1 MKKTFS
7 LFMILLAICLQ
18 LPAQSWETITVGS
31 GIRKTYT
38 YIPVNVEKSPA
49 LVISLHGMNQDP
61 EYQQK
66 QTQWNAMADKEGF
79 IVTYPLGNNKMWDTN
94 GTSDVKFV
102 ETVIKEMINQHH
114 VDKNRIYL
122 SGFSMGSWLGYHCLE
137 TLGDKIAAFGPV
149 SGVDIGKQPKAN
161 RKVPIMH
168 IHGTGDDV
176 FKYTGDPSHMAGGYP
191 SIEEY
196 VKKWAAYEGCDA
208 NNPQVVRPYPSS
220 RKTANATRTIYNNV
234 NDDVEVNLIS
244 IDGKGHWHSN
254 DPNGVNS
261 TQELWNFFKRH
272 RLNQHST
279 PDPNFQIYLCFGQ
292 SNMEGNAA
300 IEAQDKT
307 GVNPRFMAMYT
318 LDNANAG
325 WTKGKWHTATPPQ
338 ARPYTRL
345 SVVDYFGRKMVDN
358 LSDEVK
364 VGTITV
370 AVGGASID
378 LFDKDKYQSYLN
390 DANTADWLR
399 NYAKEYGGNP
409 YGRLIELAKIAQK
422 SGVIKGILLHQ
433 GETNNCD
440 QTWPSKVKKIYEDM
454 LADLG
459 LDAKNVPLLVG
470 ELGQKDQNAACWG
483 HNAIIDNITAT
494 IPTAHVVSSKDCPL
508 QSDRLHFTA
517 EGYRMFGK
525 RYADV
530 MLDILGV
537 TPAEKRNYFIRYE
550 CTAGENLWD
559 RQAIYTLPQALEK
572 GARYSLTMK
581 VRTSA
586 DCAELGFWPIW
597 NASDNKNQW
606 GGSDDV
612 QYLAAYPIEAGGWKT
627 LTWNFTANF
636 TLDTFQFVFGKYG
649 GTLDID
655 DLVLVK
661 EGTSENLIAN
671 ADFSAR
677 HIQGWS
683 TNWNGPT
690 YSLADEAQTSTGIF
704 TPSLSV
710 AKKNVDNAYYTL
722 QGMKL
727 LQKPTKAGIYIHH
740 GKKMRIAK

>member
-1 MKKTFS
+1 MKRLSMLAS
-7 LFMILLAICLQ
+7 LLMVLCLQ
-18 LPAQSWETITVGS
+18 MAAQTWEEVKVGTAT
-31 GIRKTYT
+31 RKTLT
-38 YIPVNVEKSPA
+38 YVPKNVEKSPA

-66 QTQWNAMADKEGF
+66 QTQWNALADTEGF
-79 IVTYPLGNNKMWDTN
+79 IVTYPLGNNRMWDTG
-94 GTSDVKFV
+94 GTGDVKFV
-102 ETVIKEMINQHH
+102 EAIMKDMELKHN

-161 RKVPIMH
+161 RKVSIMH

-208 NNPQVVRPYPSS
+208 SNPQVIRPYPAGS
-220 RKTANATRTIYNNV
+220 TGTTATRTIYNNV
-234 NDDVEVNLIS
+234 NDGVEVNLIA

-254 DPNGVNS
+254 EANGVNS
-261 TQELWNFFKRH
+261 TKELWTFFKRH
-272 RLNQHST
+272 QLNQASA

-318 LDNANAG
+318 LDNAQAG
-325 WTKGKWHTATPPQ
+325 WTMGLWHTAVPPQ

-345 SVVDYFGRKMVDN
+345 SVVDYFGRKMVEN
-358 LSDEVK
+358 LPEEVK

-378 LFDKDKYQSYLN
+378 LFDKDKYQAYLN

-409 YGRLIELAKIAQK
+409 YGRLIELAKMAQQK
-422 SGVIKGILLHQ
+422 GVIKGILLHQ

-440 QTWPSKVKKIYEDM
+440 QTWPSKVKKIYENI

-470 ELGQKDQNAACWG
+470 ELGQKDQGAACWG
-483 HNAIIDNITAT
+483 HNAIIDNIAAT

-530 MLDILGV
+530 MLELLGV
-537 TPAEKRNYFIRYE
+537 IPVENRNYFIRYE
-550 CTAGENLWD
+550 SHAGANLWD
-559 RQAIYTLPQALEK
+559 QQAIYTLPKALEK
-572 GARYSLTMK
+572 DAAYTLTMK

-586 DCAELGFWPIW
+586 DCETLGFWPIW
-597 NASDNKNQW
+597 NASTNKNQW
-606 GGSDDV
+606 GGSNDV
-612 QYLAAYPIEAGGWKT
+612 QYLAAYPVEAGDWKT
-627 LTWNFTANF
+627 LTWKFTAQF
-636 TLDTFQFVFGKYG
+636 PLDAFQFVFGGYTG
-649 GTLDID
+649 NLDID

-661 EGTSENLIAN
+661 DGTTENLIDN
-671 ADFSAR
+671 GDFSKN

-683 TNWNGPT
+683 TNWKGPN
-690 YSLADEAQTSTGIF
+690 YYLANDAYQSTGISQ
-704 TPSLSV
+704 PSVV
-710 AKKNVDNAYYTL
+710 AQPSQQDDAYYTL
-722 QGMKL
+722 QGVRVSHPTSGIFIHKGRKIVMK
-727 LQKPTKAGIYIHH
+727 
-740 GKKMRIAK
+740 

>member
-1 MKKTFS
+1 MRRFTMLAS
-7 LFMILLAICLQ
+7 LLMVLCLQ
-18 LPAQSWETITVGS
+18 MAAQTWEDVKVGTS
-31 GIRKTYT
+31 TRKTLT
-38 YIPVNVEKSPA
+38 YVPKNVGKSPA

-137 TLGDKIAAFGPV
+137 TLGDQIAAFGPV

-234 NDDVEVNLIS
+234 NNDVEVNLIS
-244 IDGKGHWHSN
+244 IDGQGHWHSN

-292 SNMEGNAA
+292 SNMEGNAN
-300 IEAQDKT
+300 IEDQDKT

-338 ARPYTRL
+338 ARPSTRL

-459 LDAKNVPLLVG
+459 LDAKDVPLLVG

-537 TPAEKRNYFIRYE
+537 SPAEKRNYFIRYE
-550 CTAGENLWD
+550 STAGENLWD
-559 RQAIYTLPQALEK
+559 RQAIYTLPKALEK
-572 GARYSLTMK
+572 GAKYSLTMK

-586 DCAELGFWPIW
+586 ECAELGFWPIW

-636 TLDTFQFVFGKYG
+636 ALDTFQFVFGKYA

-671 ADFSAR
+671 ADFSAK

-710 AKKNVDNAYYTL
+710 AKKNVDPAYYTL
-722 QGMKL
+722 QGVKL

>member
-1 MKKTFS
+1 MV
-7 LFMILLAICLQ
+7 LCLQ
-18 LPAQSWETITVGS
+18 MAAQTWEEIKVG
-31 GIRKTYT
+31 
-38 YIPVNVEKSPA
+38 
-49 LVISLHGMNQDP
+49 
-61 EYQQK
+61 
-66 QTQWNAMADKEGF
+66 
-79 IVTYPLGNNKMWDTN
+79 
-94 GTSDVKFV
+94 
-102 ETVIKEMINQHH
+102 
-114 VDKNRIYL
+114 
-122 SGFSMGSWLGYHCLE
+122 
-137 TLGDKIAAFGPV
+137 
-149 SGVDIGKQPKAN
+149 
-161 RKVPIMH
+161 
-168 IHGTGDDV
+168 
-176 FKYTGDPSHMAGGYP
+176 
-191 SIEEY
+191 
-196 VKKWAAYEGCDA
+196 
-208 NNPQVVRPYPSS
+208 
-220 RKTANATRTIYNNV
+220 
-234 NDDVEVNLIS
+234 
-244 IDGKGHWHSN
+244 DGKGHWHSQT
-254 DPNGVNS
+254 S
-261 TQELWNFFKRH
+261 A
-272 RLNQHST
+272 

-325 WTKGKWHTATPPQ
+325 WTKGKWHTAVPPQ

-358 LSDEVK
+358 LPEEVK

-378 LFDKDKYQSYLN
+378 LFDKDKYQAYLN

-459 LDAKNVPLLVG
+459 LDAKDVPLLVG

-537 TPAEKRNYFIRYE
+537 SPAEKRNYFIRYE
-550 CTAGENLWD
+550 STAGENLWD

-606 GGSDDV
+606 GSSADV
-612 QYLAAYPIEAGGWKT
+612 QYLAAYPVEAGGWKT

-636 TLDTFQFVFGKYG
+636 PLDTFQFVFGKYG

-671 ADFSAR
+671 ADFSAK
-677 HIQGWS
+677 HFQGWS
-683 TNWNGPT
+683 TNLNGPT
-690 YSLADEAQTSTGIF
+690 FSLADEPQTSTGIF

-722 QGMKL
+722 QGVKL

>member
-1 MKKTFS
+1 MRRFTMLAS
-7 LFMILLAICLQ
+7 LLMVLCLQ
-18 LPAQSWETITVGS
+18 MAAQTWEDVKVGTS
-31 GIRKTYT
+31 TRKTLT
-38 YIPVNVEKSPA
+38 YVPRNVEKSPA

-61 EYQQK
+61 GFQQN
-66 QTQWNAMADKEGF
+66 QTQWNALADTEGF
-79 IVTYPLGNNKMWDTN
+79 IVTYPLANNRMWDTS
-94 GTSDVKFV
+94 GMGDVKFV
-102 ETVIKEMINQHH
+102 EAVMKDMELKHN

-149 SGVDIGKQPKAN
+149 SGVDIGKQPRAN
-161 RKVPIMH
+161 RMVPIMH

-176 FKYTGDPSHMAGGYP
+176 FKYTGDPYHMAGGYP

-196 VKKWAAYEGCDA
+196 VKKWAAYEGCDVS
-208 NNPQVVRPYPSS
+208 NPQVIRPYPAG
-220 RKTANATRTIYNNV
+220 RNTANDTRTIYNNV

-272 RLNQHST
+272 QLNQHSV

-292 SNMEGNAA
+292 SNMEGNAV

-318 LDNANAG
+318 LDNASAG

-378 LFDKDKYQSYLN
+378 LFDKDKYQAYLN
-390 DANTADWLR
+390 DAKTPDWLR

-440 QTWPSKVKKIYEDM
+440 QTWPSKVKKIYEDI

-483 HNAIIDNITAT
+483 HNAIIDNIAAT

-530 MLDILGV
+530 MLQLLGV
-537 TPAEKRNYFIRYE
+537 VPVENRNYFVRYE
-550 CTAGENLWD
+550 STAGANLWD
-559 RQAIYTLPQALEK
+559 RQAIYTLPKALEK
-572 GARYSLTMK
+572 GAKYTLTMK

-597 NASDNKNQW
+597 NASDHKNQW

-612 QYLAAYPIEAGGWKT
+612 QYLAAYPVEAGEWKT

-655 DLVLVK
+655 DMVLVK

-671 ADFSAR
+671 ADFSA
-677 HIQGWS
+677 HNIQGWS
-683 TNWNGPT
+683 TNWKGPS
-690 YSLADEAQTSTGIF
+690 YFLANEANASTGIEK
-704 TPSLSV
+704 PAV
-710 AKKNVDNAYYTL
+710 ATMMKSADKAYYTL
-722 QGMKL
+722 QGVKVIRPI
-727 LQKPTKAGIYIHH
+727 KGIYIHG
-740 GKKMRIAK
+740 GKKIVIK

>member
-1 MKKTFS
+1 MLAS
-7 LFMILLAICLQ
+7 LLMVLCLQ
-18 LPAQSWETITVGS
+18 MAAQTWKDVKVGNS
-31 GIRKTYT
+31 TRKTLT
-38 YIPVNVEKSPA
+38 YIPKNVEKSPA

-66 QTQWNAMADKEGF
+66 QTQWNALADKEGF

-137 TLGDKIAAFGPV
+137 TIGDQIAAFGPV

-196 VKKWAAYEGCDA
+196 VKKWAAYEECDA
-208 NNPQVVRPYPSS
+208 SNPQVIRPYPASS
-220 RKTANATRTIYNNV
+220 TGTGATRTIYNNV

-254 DPNGVNS
+254 EPNGVNS

-292 SNMEGNAA
+292 SNMEGNAN

-459 LDAKNVPLLVG
+459 LDAKDVPLLVG

-537 TPAEKRNYFIRYE
+537 SPAEKRNYFIRYE
-550 CTAGENLWD
+550 STAGENLWD
-559 RQAIYTLPQALEK
+559 RQAIYTLPKALEK
-572 GARYSLTMK
+572 GAKYSLTMK

-586 DCAELGFWPIW
+586 DCENLGFWPIW

-606 GGSDDV
+606 GSSADV
-612 QYLAAYPIEAGGWKT
+612 QYLAAYPVEAGGWKT

-661 EGTSENLIAN
+661 AGTSENLIAN
-671 ADFSAR
+671 ADFSAK
-677 HIQGWS
+677 HFQGWS
-683 TNWNGPT
+683 TNLNGLSF
-690 YSLADEAQTSTGIF
+690 YLANDADITSGIEM
-704 TPSLSV
+704 PAV
-710 AKKNVDNAYYTL
+710 AIIKKSADKAYYTL
-722 QGMKL
+722 QGVKVL
-727 LQKPTKAGIYIHH
+727 RPTKGIYIHG
-740 GKKMRIAK
+740 GKKIVIK

>member
-1 MKKTFS
+1 MRRFTMLAS
-7 LFMILLAICLQ
+7 LLMVLCLQ
-18 LPAQSWETITVGS
+18 MAAQTWEDVKVGTS
-31 GIRKTYT
+31 TRKTLT
-38 YIPVNVEKSPA
+38 YIPKNVEKSPA

-66 QTQWNAMADKEGF
+66 QTQWNALADKEGF

-94 GTSDVKFV
+94 GTTDVKFV

-176 FKYTGDPSHMAGGYP
+176 FKYTGDLSHAAGGYP

-208 NNPQVVRPYPSS
+208 SNPQVIRPYPASS
-220 RKTANATRTIYNNV
+220 TGTGATRTIYNNV

-254 DPNGVNS
+254 EPNGVNS

-440 QTWPSKVKKIYEDM
+440 QTWPSKVKKIYEDI

-459 LDAKNVPLLVG
+459 LDAKDVPLLVG

-550 CTAGENLWD
+550 STAGENLWD
-559 RQAIYTLPQALEK
+559 RQAIYTLPKALEK

-606 GGSDDV
+606 GGSADV
-612 QYLAAYPIEAGGWKT
+612 QYLAAYPVEAGGWKT

-636 TLDTFQFVFGKYG
+636 ALDTFQFVFGKYG

-671 ADFSAR
+671 ADFSAK
-677 HIQGWS
+677 HFQGWS
-683 TNWNGPT
+683 TNLNGPT
-690 YSLADEAQTSTGIF
+690 FSLADEPQTSTGIF

-722 QGMKL
+722 QGVKL

>member
-1 MKKTFS
+1 MKRLSMLAS
-7 LFMILLAICLQ
+7 LLMVLCLQ
-18 LPAQSWETITVGS
+18 MAAQTWEEIKVGTS
-31 GIRKTYT
+31 TRKTLT
-38 YIPVNVEKSPA
+38 YVPKNVEKSPA

-66 QTQWNAMADKEGF
+66 QTQWNALADTEGF
-79 IVTYPLGNNKMWDTN
+79 IVTYPLGNNRMWDTG
-94 GTSDVKFV
+94 GTGDVKFV
-102 ETVIKEMINQHH
+102 EAVMKDMELKHN

-161 RKVPIMH
+161 RKVSIMH

-208 NNPQVVRPYPSS
+208 SNPQVIRPYPAGS
-220 RKTANATRTIYNNV
+220 TGTTATRTIYNNV
-234 NDDVEVNLIS
+234 NDGVEVNLIA

-254 DPNGVNS
+254 EANGVNS
-261 TQELWNFFKRH
+261 TKELWTFFKRH
-272 RLNQHST
+272 QLNQSSA

-318 LDNANAG
+318 LDNAQAG
-325 WTKGKWHTATPPQ
+325 WTMGLWHTAVPPQ
-338 ARPYTRL
+338 ARPNTRL
-345 SVVDYFGRKMVDN
+345 SVVDYFGRKMVEN
-358 LSDEVK
+358 LPEEVK

-378 LFDKDKYQSYLN
+378 LFDKDKYQAYLN

-409 YGRLIELAKIAQK
+409 YARLIELAKMAQQK
-422 SGVIKGILLHQ
+422 GVIKGILLHQ

-440 QTWPSKVKKIYEDM
+440 QTWPSKVKKIYENI

-470 ELGQKDQNAACWG
+470 ELGQKDQGAACWG
-483 HNAIIDNITAT
+483 HNAIIDNIAAT

-530 MLDILGV
+530 MLELLGV
-537 TPAEKRNYFIRYE
+537 IPVENRNYFIRYE
-550 CTAGENLWD
+550 SHAGANLWD
-559 RQAIYTLPQALEK
+559 QQAIYTLPKALEK
-572 GARYSLTMK
+572 DAAYTLTMK

-586 DCAELGFWPIW
+586 DCETLGFWPIW
-597 NASDNKNQW
+597 NASTNKNQW
-606 GGSDDV
+606 GGSNDV
-612 QYLAAYPIEAGGWKT
+612 QYLAAYPVEAGDWKT
-627 LTWNFTANF
+627 LTWKFTAQF
-636 TLDTFQFVFGKYG
+636 PLDAFQFVFGGYTG
-649 GTLDID
+649 NLDID

-661 EGTSENLIAN
+661 DGTTENLIDN
-671 ADFSAR
+671 GDFSKN

-683 TNWNGPT
+683 TNWKGPSC
-690 YSLADEAQTSTGIF
+690 YLANDAFQSTGISQ
-704 TPSLSV
+704 PSVV
-710 AKKNVDNAYYTL
+710 AQPSQQDDAYYTL
-722 QGMKL
+722 QGVRVSHPTSGIFIHKGRKIVMK
-727 LQKPTKAGIYIHH
+727 
-740 GKKMRIAK
+740 

>member
-1 MKKTFS
+1 MKRLSMLAS
-7 LFMILLAICLQ
+7 LLMVLCLQ
-18 LPAQSWETITVGS
+18 MAAQTWEEVKVGTS
-31 GIRKTYT
+31 IRKTLT
-38 YIPVNVEKSPA
+38 YVPKNVEKSPA

-66 QTQWNAMADKEGF
+66 QTQWSALADTEGF
-79 IVTYPLGNNKMWDTN
+79 IVTYPLGNNRMWDTG
-94 GTSDVKFV
+94 GTGDVKFV
-102 ETVIKEMINQHH
+102 EAIMKDMELKHN

-161 RKVPIMH
+161 RKVSIMH

-208 NNPQVVRPYPSS
+208 TNPQVIRPYPAGS
-220 RKTANATRTIYNNV
+220 TGTTATRTIYNNV
-234 NDDVEVNLIS
+234 NDGVEVNLIA

-254 DPNGVNS
+254 EANGVNS
-261 TQELWNFFKRH
+261 TKELWTFFKRH
-272 RLNQHST
+272 QLNQSSA

-318 LDNANAG
+318 LDNAQAG
-325 WTKGKWHTATPPQ
+325 WTMGLWHTAVPPQ

-345 SVVDYFGRKMVDN
+345 SVVDYFGRKMVEN
-358 LSDEVK
+358 LPEEVK

-378 LFDKDKYQSYLN
+378 LFDKDKYQAYLN

-409 YGRLIELAKIAQK
+409 YGRLIELAKMAQQK
-422 SGVIKGILLHQ
+422 GVIKGILLHQ

-440 QTWPSKVKKIYEDM
+440 QTWPSKVKKIYENI

-470 ELGQKDQNAACWG
+470 ELGQKDQGAACWG
-483 HNAIIDNITAT
+483 HNAIIDNIAAT

-530 MLDILGV
+530 MLELLGV
-537 TPAEKRNYFIRYE
+537 IPVENRNYFIRYE
-550 CTAGENLWD
+550 SHAGANLWD
-559 RQAIYTLPQALEK
+559 QQAIYTLPKALEK
-572 GARYSLTMK
+572 DAAYTLTMK

-586 DCAELGFWPIW
+586 DCETLGFWPIW
-597 NASDNKNQW
+597 NASTNKNQW
-606 GGSDDV
+606 GGSNDV
-612 QYLAAYPIEAGGWKT
+612 QYLAAYPVEAGDWKT
-627 LTWNFTANF
+627 LTWKFTAQF
-636 TLDTFQFVFGKYG
+636 PLDAFQFVFGGYTG
-649 GTLDID
+649 NLDID

-661 EGTSENLIAN
+661 DGTTENLIDN
-671 ADFSAR
+671 GDFSKK

-683 TNWNGPT
+683 TNWKGPG
-690 YSLADEAQTSTGIF
+690 YYLANDAYQSTGI
-704 TPSLSV
+704 TQPSVV
-710 AKKNVDNAYYTL
+710 AQPSQQDDAYYTL
-722 QGMKL
+722 QGVRVSHPTSGIFIHKGRKIVMK
-727 LQKPTKAGIYIHH
+727 
-740 GKKMRIAK
+740 

>member
-1 MKKTFS
+1 MRRFTMLAS
-7 LFMILLAICLQ
+7 LLMVLCLQ
-18 LPAQSWETITVGS
+18 MAAQTWEDVKVGTS
-31 GIRKTYT
+31 TRKTLT
-38 YIPVNVEKSPA
+38 YVPKNVGKSPA

-137 TLGDKIAAFGPV
+137 TLGDQIAAFGPV

-234 NDDVEVNLIS
+234 NNDVEVNLIS
-244 IDGKGHWHSN
+244 IDGQGHWHSN

-318 LDNANAG
+318 LDNANVG

-454 LADLG
+454 LADLE
-459 LDAKNVPLLVG
+459 LDAKDVPLLVG

-537 TPAEKRNYFIRYE
+537 TLAEKRNYFIRYE
-550 CTAGENLWD
+550 STAGENLWD
-559 RQAIYTLPQALEK
+559 RQAIYTLPKALEK
-572 GARYSLTMK
+572 GAKYSLTMK

-586 DCAELGFWPIW
+586 ECAELGFWPIW

-606 GGSDDV
+606 GGSADV
-612 QYLAAYPIEAGGWKT
+612 QYLAAYPVEAGGWKT

-671 ADFSAR
+671 ADFSAK

-683 TNWNGPT
+683 TNWKGPT

-727 LQKPTKAGIYIHH
+727 LQKPTKTGIYIHQ

>member
-1 MKKTFS
+1 
-7 LFMILLAICLQ
+7 MILLAMCLQ

-31 GIRKTYT
+31 SIRKTYT

-79 IVTYPLGNNKMWDTN
+79 IVTYPLGNNKMWDTS
-94 GTSDVKFV
+94 GTGDVKFV

-137 TLGDKIAAFGPV
+137 TIGNQIAAFGPV

-550 CTAGENLWD
+550 STAGENLWD

-606 GGSDDV
+606 GGSNDV

-671 ADFSAR
+671 ADFSAK

-683 TNWNGPT
+683 TNWKGPT

>member
-1 MKKTFS
+1 MKRLSMLAS
-7 LFMILLAICLQ
+7 LLMVLCLQ
-18 LPAQSWETITVGS
+18 MAAQTWEEVKVGTS
-31 GIRKTYT
+31 IRKTLT
-38 YIPVNVEKSPA
+38 YVPKNVEKSPA

-66 QTQWNAMADKEGF
+66 QTQWNALADTEGF
-79 IVTYPLGNNKMWDTN
+79 IVTYPLGNNRMWDTG
-94 GTSDVKFV
+94 GTGDVKFV
-102 ETVIKEMINQHH
+102 EAIMKDMELKHN

-161 RKVPIMH
+161 RKVSIMH

-176 FKYTGDPSHMAGGYP
+176 FKYKGDPSHMAGGYP
-191 SIEEY
+191 AIEEY

-208 NNPQVVRPYPSS
+208 SNPQVIRPYPAGS
-220 RKTANATRTIYNNV
+220 TGTTATRTIYNNV
-234 NDDVEVNLIS
+234 NDGVEVNLIA

-254 DPNGVNS
+254 EANGVNS
-261 TQELWNFFKRH
+261 TKELWTFFKRH
-272 RLNQHST
+272 QLNQASA

-292 SNMEGNAA
+292 SNMEGNAN

-318 LDNANAG
+318 LDNAQAG
-325 WTKGKWHTATPPQ
+325 WTMGLWHTAVPPQ
-338 ARPYTRL
+338 ARPGTRL
-345 SVVDYFGRKMVDN
+345 SVVDYFGRKMVEN
-358 LSDEVK
+358 LPEEVK

-378 LFDKDKYQSYLN
+378 LFDKDKYQEYLQS
-390 DANTADWLR
+390 AEVADWLR

-409 YGRLIELAKIAQK
+409 YARLIELAKTAQQK
-422 SGVIKGILLHQ
+422 GVIKGILLHQ

-440 QTWPSKVKKIYEDM
+440 QTWPSKVKKIYENI

-470 ELGQKDQNAACWG
+470 ELGQKDQGAACWG
-483 HNAIIDNITAT
+483 HNAIIDNIAAT

-525 RYADV
+525 RYADM
-530 MLDILGV
+530 MLELLGV
-537 TPAEKRNYFIRYE
+537 IPVENRNYFIRYE
-550 CTAGENLWD
+550 SHAGANLWD
-559 RQAIYTLPQALEK
+559 QQAIYTLPKALEK
-572 GARYSLTMK
+572 DAAYTLTMK

-586 DCAELGFWPIW
+586 DCETLGFWPIW
-597 NASDNKNQW
+597 NASTNKNQW
-606 GGSDDV
+606 GGSNDV
-612 QYLAAYPIEAGGWKT
+612 QYLAAYPVEAGDWKT
-627 LTWNFTANF
+627 LTWKFTAQF
-636 TLDTFQFVFGKYG
+636 PLDAFQFVFGGYTG
-649 GTLDID
+649 NLDID

-661 EGTSENLIAN
+661 DGTTENLIDN
-671 ADFSAR
+671 GDFSKN

-683 TNWNGPT
+683 TNWKGPSC
-690 YSLADEAQTSTGIF
+690 YLANDAYQSTGISQ
-704 TPSLSV
+704 PSVV
-710 AKKNVDNAYYTL
+710 AQPSQQDDAYYTL
-722 QGMKL
+722 QGVRVSHPTSGIFIHKGRKIVMK
-727 LQKPTKAGIYIHH
+727 
-740 GKKMRIAK
+740 